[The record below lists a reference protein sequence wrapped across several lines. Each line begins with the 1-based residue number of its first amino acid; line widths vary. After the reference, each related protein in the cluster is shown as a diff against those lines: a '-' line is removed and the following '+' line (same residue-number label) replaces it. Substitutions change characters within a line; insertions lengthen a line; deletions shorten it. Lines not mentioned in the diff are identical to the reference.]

1 MVYRVDLQD
10 IEFQIFDWLQVDDL
24 LGAEAFGEW
33 DRETLKMVL
42 QEATELAVRELA
54 PINAEGDRKGVTWK
68 DGSVAVPPSVHGAWK
83 LFRDGGWLG
92 ISGAPEFG
100 GLGLPATVGSALNE
114 IFAGA
119 NLSFSLVT
127 LLTRGACELIEHHGD
142 DALRARFCERMIHG
156 EWTGTMCLTEP
167 QAGSDVG
174 ASTTSAHKLE
184 DGTYSIAGEKIFIT
198 SGEHDLADNIV
209 HAVLARTPDAPAGS
223 RGLSLF
229 IVPKRWVE
237 QDGSLGADNDV
248 YCAGVEHKLGIHASP
263 TCSMLFGREE
273 RCRGFLLGEEGQG
286 LRLMFDMMN
295 AARIEVGIEGVAVA
309 SASYYAARDYALERK
324 QMRHWD
330 RASGRRGQV
339 QILEHPDVRR
349 LLFTSYSYIQ
359 AMRALLMRTSFY
371 LDQSKVTEGEERERY
386 KALVALLTP
395 VCKAWPTD
403 WGFRITE
410 WTLQVFGGY
419 GYTRD
424 YPAEQYLRD
433 AKIAS
438 LYEGTNGIQAL
449 DFVGRKLSMA
459 GGAPLRGLL
468 QEMRET
474 VERLRADDTL
484 GGAAE
489 QLALGL
495 DRFEQILQEVPRQD
509 EAQLLLTLN
518 AVPMTDL
525 VGAVLGGGLLL
536 QQAELAGRRLDEILE
551 GKGLKAGDEAATELL
566 ASHDTASFLHNK
578 VQSALHFCYR
588 AVPVAAAQSNA
599 VLGAETAAMAAV
611 LEKT

>member
-10 IEFQIFDWLQVDDL
+10 IRFQIFDWLQLGDL
-24 LGAEAFGEW
+24 LDAPEFGEW
-33 DRETLKMVL
+33 DRENLEMVL
-42 QEATELAVRELA
+42 KEATELAVRELA
-54 PINAEGDRKGVTWK
+54 PINADGDRVGVTWK
-68 DGSVAVPPSVHGAWK
+68 NGSVAVPESVHGAWK
-83 LFRDGGWLG
+83 LFREGGWLG
-92 ISGAPEFG
+92 LSGAPEFG
-100 GLGLPATVGSALNE
+100 GLGLPATLGSAINE
-114 IFAGA
+114 VFAGA

-127 LLTRGACELIEHHGD
+127 LLTRGASELIEHYGD
-142 DALRARFCERMIHG
+142 EAMQAKFCERMMTG

-174 ASTTSAHKLE
+174 ASTTRAEKLE

-209 HAVLARTPDAPAGS
+209 HAVLARTPDAPRGS

-237 QDGSLGADNDV
+237 DDGSLGADNDV

-263 TCSMLFGREE
+263 TCSMLFGREG
-273 RCRGFLLGEEGQG
+273 RCRGYLLGEEGQG

-309 SASYYAARDYALERK
+309 SASYFAARDYALERQ

-330 RASGRRGQV
+330 RTSPHKGAV
-339 QILEHPDVRR
+339 PILEHPDVRR

-359 AMRALLMRTSFY
+359 AMRALLLRTSFY
-371 LDQSKVTEGEERERY
+371 LDKAKVSEGEEKKRY
-386 KALVALLTP
+386 SALVALLTP

-449 DFVGRKLSMA
+449 DFVGRKLPMA
-459 GGAPLRGLL
+459 GGAPMRALL
-468 QEMRET
+468 GEMRET
-474 VERLRADDTL
+474 AGRLREHGTL
-484 GGAAE
+484 SGAAE
-489 QLALGL
+489 QLEEGL
-495 DRFEQILQEVPRQD
+495 NRFEQILREVPQQD
-509 EAQLLLTLN
+509 DAQLLMSLN
-518 AVPMTDL
+518 AVPVADL
-525 VGAVLGGGLLL
+525 AGAVLGGGLLL
-536 QQAELAGRRLDEILE
+536 QQAELADQRLREALDA
-551 GKGLKAGDEAATELL
+551 KGLKTG
-566 ASHDTASFLHNK
+566 DTAARELIADSDALSFLHNK
-578 VQSALHFCYR
+578 VQSAIHFCYR
-588 AVPVAAAQSNA
+588 AVPVAAAQSSA
-599 VLGAETAAMAAV
+599 VMGAETAAMEAV
-611 LEKT
+611 LERT